1 MTSRHQ
7 PPPPLFDSPAHSP
20 PRSEDVPGPLPSF
33 PYGSSSAA
41 FAPQLGRRFAKNP
54 RTGWK
59 SQWDQQQQQQ
69 QRGGGQS
76 EANYRDNHNQAV
88 DRARLLGQADALS
101 LQQAQ
106 HHTMHSSGY
115 SSGAAPD
122 QTGGNPRDNE
132 NVRAAVAVEMSD
144 LGATRVEREASG
156 SPPTFTSGASPAG
169 PAGEKELE
177 REPLLAGLSQPQA
190 LSGAPQQ
197 DDGGTHRSN
206 SGGSSREPPG
216 TGFPGMGPGYT
227 VLPSKHRTRVESAP
241 LGGATWHHQGS
252 ALHTWGK
259 AVAQWW
265 SQTTAGVD
273 LSADILAI
281 AMVYFVQ
288 GVLGLARLAIN
299 FFLKDELGLDPD
311 EVWFNLHIV
320 QYSSSGRGIL
330 KYPAIRCLLDAL
342 GPS

>member
-1 MTSRHQ
+1 
-7 PPPPLFDSPAHSP
+7 
-20 PRSEDVPGPLPSF
+20 
-33 PYGSSSAA
+33 
-41 FAPQLGRRFAKNP
+41 
-54 RTGWK
+54 
-59 SQWDQQQQQQ
+59 
-69 QRGGGQS
+69 
-76 EANYRDNHNQAV
+76 
-88 DRARLLGQADALS
+88 
-101 LQQAQ
+101 
-106 HHTMHSSGY
+106 
-115 SSGAAPD
+115 
-122 QTGGNPRDNE
+122 
-132 NVRAAVAVEMSD
+132 
-144 LGATRVEREASG
+144 
-156 SPPTFTSGASPAG
+156 
-169 PAGEKELE
+169 
-177 REPLLAGLSQPQA
+177 
-190 LSGAPQQ
+190 
-197 DDGGTHRSN
+197 
-206 SGGSSREPPG
+206 
-216 TGFPGMGPGYT
+216 MGPGYT